1 MTFRLHLGKDLE
13 DGLVLVDQESS
24 ALDAHHFFAIHI
36 FFFEH
41 VKIIADL
48 LIHIGEQGVVEAVL
62 LGELLLRLGR
72 VATDAEHDG
81 SSLLQLLQLIAKAA
95 GLNGAARR
103 IGARIEKQHHW
114 LAGKTAQR
122 NFVTVLIFQ
131 REVLDLLSLF
141 HRVSL
146 EYGLAAM
153 QTRGDCEYDSSIGC
167 GGRAVGC
174 LLSWKSGLRAIAIF
188 LLLPSLA
195 AFAQSGSHKHDP
207 ETTLPIPG
215 EKKPV
220 KPLVKA
226 PRAVAVLEWSADA
239 PDTQKT
245 VVIAAAG
252 SSATPAVPT
261 PTAAIPGAASGDIPK
276 TARLVPVSI
285 FYQGDYQDAG
295 VYMSQPAPLAVVAGT
310 VYALESAGDPVG
322 FFSLHDASRVQDA
335 WVGFGAWSPLHPV
348 GKAEVSAE
356 DARPHYKGAAD
367 GAKKDAGSPAAASG
381 SASKSGTSG
390 GSAGSDSSGDDPD
403 RPTLHRHA
411 PVAANTH
418 DGIADTENVPD
429 PGADPNRPHIRRG
442 RPTDDQTSLPE
453 MLETPEN
460 LRQTAAVSDSS
471 VIDDRSFAHL
481 WSDEKE
487 RAQAQNQMQTLA
499 LKQIAAFQKQRTQAA
514 SKAIVGAAPKATAG
528 AATKTPAQSRAA
540 TNKSAMTAVPTLVQ
554 IQFAAY
560 DLAYQDDPT
569 YVFAAQNSDPGPNQI
584 YVVVVARPDIYGEL
598 QVAFS
603 AVTTASQ
610 LYLTPRYRLVD
621 AVDSNGDGR
630 AELLLEARNADG
642 RRFVI
647 MQVYRGVATQV
658 FETGLLP

>member
-1 MTFRLHLGKDLE
+1 
-13 DGLVLVDQESS
+13 
-24 ALDAHHFFAIHI
+24 
-36 FFFEH
+36 
-41 VKIIADL
+41 
-48 LIHIGEQGVVEAVL
+48 
-62 LGELLLRLGR
+62 
-72 VATDAEHDG
+72 
-81 SSLLQLLQLIAKAA
+81 
-95 GLNGAARR
+95 
-103 IGARIEKQHHW
+103 
-114 LAGKTAQR
+114 
-122 NFVTVLIFQ
+122 
-131 REVLDLLSLF
+131 
-141 HRVSL
+141 
-146 EYGLAAM
+146 
-153 QTRGDCEYDSSIGC
+153 
-167 GGRAVGC
+167 VGC
-174 LLSWKSGLRAIAIF
+174 LLSWKPGLGAIAIF

-195 AFAQSGSHKHDP
+195 AVAQSGSHKHEP

-215 EKKPV
+215 EKKTV
-220 KPLVKA
+220 KPAVKP

-239 PDTQKT
+239 PDTHKT
-245 VVIAAAG
+245 VVITATG
-252 SSATPAVPT
+252 SSATPAIPT

-276 TARLVPVSI
+276 TARMVPVSI

-356 DARPHYKGAAD
+356 DARPHYKGAAGD
-367 GAKKDAGSPAAASG
+367 AKKDASGAASTSSASKSAASG
-381 SASKSGTSG
+381 SG
-390 GSAGSDSSGDDPD
+390 AGDESSDDPE

-411 PVAANTH
+411 PISAGAH

-442 RPTDDQTSLPE
+442 RPTDDQASLPE
-453 MLETPEN
+453 MLETPKN
-460 LRQTAAVSDSS
+460 LRQTAAVSDAS

-481 WSDEKE
+481 WADERE
-487 RAQAQNQMQTLA
+487 RAQAQEQMQTLA
-499 LKQIAAFQKQRTQAA
+499 LKQIAAFQKQRTQGA
-514 SKAIVGAAPKATAG
+514 SKSIVGAAPKTAG
-528 AATKTPAQSRAA
+528 SATKTPARSRAT
-540 TNKSAMTAVPTLVQ
+540 TNKSATAAVPALVQ

-569 YVFAAQNSDPGPNQI
+569 YVFAAQSSEPGPNQL

-630 AELLLEARNADG
+630 AELLLEARNSDG

-647 MQVYRGVATQV
+647 LQVYRGVATQV